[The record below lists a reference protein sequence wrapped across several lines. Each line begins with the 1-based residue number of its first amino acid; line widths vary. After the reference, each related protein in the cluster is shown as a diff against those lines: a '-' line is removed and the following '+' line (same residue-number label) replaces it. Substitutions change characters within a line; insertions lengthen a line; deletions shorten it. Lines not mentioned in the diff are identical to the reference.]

1 MFLEWENNSRKFQ
14 NNTIIDVKQISPS
27 HVIRYL
33 VLVTEAL
40 WTLIQTLIW
49 LLVNQTFNQMQNGKM
64 IKFFQTKNRNKY
76 IRIKHS

>member
-14 NNTIIDVKQISPS
+14 NNTIIDVKQISLS

-40 WTLIQTLIW
+40 WKLIQTLIW
-49 LLVNQTFNQMQNGKM
+49 LLVNQIFNQMQNGKM

>member
-14 NNTIIDVKQISPS
+14 NSGKFQNNTIIDVKQISLS

-40 WTLIQTLIW
+40 WTLIH
-49 LLVNQTFNQMQNGKM
+49 
-64 IKFFQTKNRNKY
+64 R
-76 IRIKHS
+76 

>member
-14 NNTIIDVKQISPS
+14 NNTIIDVKQISLS

>member
-14 NNTIIDVKQISPS
+14 DNTIIDVKQISLS

>member
-14 NNTIIDVKQISPS
+14 NNTIIDVKQISLS

-40 WTLIQTLIW
+40 WKLIQTLIW

>member
-14 NNTIIDVKQISPS
+14 NNTIIDVKQISLS

-40 WTLIQTLIW
+40 WMLIQTLIW

>member
-14 NNTIIDVKQISPS
+14 NNTIIDVKQISLS

-64 IKFFQTKNRNKY
+64 IKFF
-76 IRIKHS
+76 

>member
-14 NNTIIDVKQISPS
+14 NNTIIDVKQISLS

-64 IKFFQTKNRNKY
+64 IKIFQTKNRNKY